1 MESWGNSMSYKPLIL
16 ALALTM
22 TTVVQAEEIRVIP
35 SDWEDY
41 TYSEQRSFESD
52 PIHQMKD
59 ETYSEAATRQ
69 YDLKNDTDF
78 TLYQEFGI
86 TGE

>member
-1 MESWGNSMSYKPLIL
+1 MYKQAIL

-22 TTVVQAEEIRVIP
+22 ATVVQAEEIRIIP
-35 SDWEDY
+35 SDWNDY
-41 TYSEQRSFESD
+41 TYSEQESYKED

-59 ETYSEAATRQ
+59 ETYSEAAVRQ
-69 YDLKNDTDF
+69 YDLENNKDF

>member
-1 MESWGNSMSYKPLIL
+1 MKVLIL
-16 ALALTM
+16 ALILTM
-22 TTVVQAEEIRVIP
+22 ATVVQAEEIMVIP
-35 SDWEDY
+35 SDWNDY
-41 TYSEQRSFESD
+41 TYSEQDSYINSD
-52 PIHQMKD
+52 VHQMKD

-69 YDLKNDTDF
+69 YDLENDRDF